1 MITIPFWAGELALA
15 LIWLAVRVC
24 IWLKNKKIDWKR
36 EALLLLMF
44 INLAVLLRFTF
55 FPFGTVDGHVQPL
68 IFEAD
73 KVLPLRINWIPYVHL
88 FYFESRRDLL
98 VNLIGNTAMFIPSG
112 FILPILYKRLNSF
125 WKVLAAGAGISL
137 CIELLQLP
145 FHVRATDVDDL
156 ILNTA
161 GVAIGY
167 GIYALVRAIRRKKK
181 P

>member
-1 MITIPFWAGELALA
+1 MITIPFWLGELALA

-55 FPFGTVDGHVQPL
+55 FPFGTVDDHVQPL

-98 VNLIGNTAMFIPSG
+98 LNLIGNTAMFIPSG

-156 ILNTA
+156 ILNTV

>member
-1 MITIPFWAGELALA
+1 MGELALA
-15 LIWLAVRVC
+15 LIWLAVLVC

-68 IFEAD
+68 TFEGD
-73 KVLPLRINWIPYVHL
+73 RVLPLRINWIPYVHL

-98 VNLIGNTAMFIPSG
+98 LNLIGNTAMFIPSG
-112 FILPILYKRLNSF
+112 IILPILYKRLNSF

-156 ILNTA
+156 ILNTV

>member
-1 MITIPFWAGELALA
+1 MITIPFWLGELALA

-44 INLAVLLRFTF
+44 INLAVLFRFTF

-98 VNLIGNTAMFIPSG
+98 LNLIGNTAMFIPSG

-156 ILNTA
+156 ILNTV